1 MRCHFAQSA
10 LTHCRAKLKGI
21 LGLVEVK
28 AGCVDGNQLCP
39 VPSTTRGRTCSKVT
53 EHISTH
59 AMDFLLNYSPRQMG
73 LGPSLSDY
81 LAPCSLVFFK
91 QNRAKL
97 HSTPPLYA
105 PLCFCNQ
112 KIKTL
117 LNNPS
122 PFLSSFQR
130 KNQFS
135 STLR

>member
-10 LTHCRAKLKGI
+10 KLRGN
-21 LGLVEVK
+21 LGLAQVK

-73 LGPSLSDY
+73 LGPSSSDY
-81 LAPCSLVFFK
+81 LAPCNLVFFFL
-91 QNRAKL
+91 NRIELNCIQLLLLML
-97 HSTPPLYA
+97 HYG
-105 PLCFCNQ
+105 FCNQ